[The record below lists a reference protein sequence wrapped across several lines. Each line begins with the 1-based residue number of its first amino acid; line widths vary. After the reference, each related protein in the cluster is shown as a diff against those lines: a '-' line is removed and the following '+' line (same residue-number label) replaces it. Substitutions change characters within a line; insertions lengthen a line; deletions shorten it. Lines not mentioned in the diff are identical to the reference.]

1 LRNEIDLVIVSNQI
15 FVAICA
21 AALPGS
27 PAVQVDNEVQGE
39 QGIAHFRLKDTIFAW
54 HKWFDFPTAIS
65 MPDGDVIKEALVEE
79 ME

>member
-27 PAVQVDNEVQGE
+27 PAVQVDSEVQGE
-39 QGIAHFRLKDTIFAW
+39 QGIAHFRLKDTIFA
-54 HKWFDFPTAIS
+54 
-65 MPDGDVIKEALVEE
+65 
-79 ME
+79 